1 MFVLYNICSV
11 KGRNK
16 TFGLGIYTF
25 INFTVILALLKNQR
39 IESNIFRYWNF
50 SGCTGNC
57 L

>member
-1 MFVLYNICSV
+1 MFVLYTNCSD

-25 INFTVILALLKNQR
+25 INFTVILALLKHQR
-39 IESNIFRYWNF
+39 IESNIFRYGNF
-50 SGCTGNC
+50 SGCAGNC